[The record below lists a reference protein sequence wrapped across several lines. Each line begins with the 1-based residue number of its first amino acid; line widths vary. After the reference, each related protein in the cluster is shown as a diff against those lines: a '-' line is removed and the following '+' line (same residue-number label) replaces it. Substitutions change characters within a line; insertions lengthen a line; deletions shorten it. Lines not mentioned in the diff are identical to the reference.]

1 MLTIENLALETTL
14 DRKAA
19 GELSGG
25 YFHNYLAAFTN
36 TTNVFTQNA
45 TNINIGAGH
54 AGLVSVGS
62 LSLTPVSAGSAMT
75 WLQTA

>member
-1 MLTIENLALETTL
+1 MLTITNLKDETVL
-14 DRKAA
+14 DRSAA
-19 GELSGG
+19 QALAGG
-25 YFHNYLAAFTN
+25 YFENYLASFVN

-75 WLQTA
+75 WLQTV